1 VKRDCF
7 YKVTVTTCV
16 PDSINMFEDEEVYHW
31 GYFPYSMVLKDV
43 RQLYKDGADA
53 VVLEMI
59 TQEQF
64 DRRMEKYKDQRAWE
78 EYQTNGIWNG
88 EE

>member
-1 VKRDCF
+1 
-7 YKVTVTTCV
+7 
-16 PDSINMFEDEEVYHW
+16 MFEDEEVYHW

-64 DRRMEKYKDQRAWE
+64 DKRMEKYKDQRAWE
-78 EYQTNGIWNG
+78 EYQANGIWNG
-88 EE
+88 E